1 MPDGNYKLGLLEV
14 DVQGGKCVMDGR
26 LAGSG
31 LIMDRAVQNVMNFA
45 KCDLQHAL
53 RAATANPAR
62 VVGAQKK
69 GVLAAGADADFVVLT
84 AEGEVRATVINGTLV
99 Q

>member
-1 MPDGNYKLGLLEV
+1 MNAVNAFDAATGDLLWTSGFLAEPNTV
-14 DVQGGKCVMDGR
+14 VGGV
-26 LAGSG
+26 LYAGMGTS
-31 LIMDRAVQNVMNFA
+31 LY
-45 KCDLQHAL
+45 AL

-69 GVLAAGADADFVVLT
+69 GVLEPGADADFVVLT
-84 AEGEVRATVINGTLV
+84 AEGEVRATVINGTLL